1 MSKYRRRFERERERS
16 SPRPPL
22 PLAVLHLPEKQASLE
37 NTIPFGGPASVLPS
51 RLWRSLALF
60 MGASSSSENSAKKGN
75 SWLTSFTYSVENP
88 IGVLK

>member
-1 MSKYRRRFERERERS
+1 
-16 SPRPPL
+16 
-22 PLAVLHLPEKQASLE
+22 LHLPEKQASLE